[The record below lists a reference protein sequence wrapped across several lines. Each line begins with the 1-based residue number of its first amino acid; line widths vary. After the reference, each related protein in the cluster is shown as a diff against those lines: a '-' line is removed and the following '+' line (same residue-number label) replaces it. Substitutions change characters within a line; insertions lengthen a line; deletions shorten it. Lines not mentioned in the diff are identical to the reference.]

1 MYYPYRIHKSYYR
14 AHPKDNRQQSWHSPE
29 RADGRRKSP
38 AGSNNAFH
46 FASDTGFK
54 RFTAVKS
61 AVKLV
66 AAVRG
71 VIPDLALFARIKRTP
86 PPH

>member
-1 MYYPYRIHKSYYR
+1 MYYPYRIHKSYYY
-14 AHPKDNRQQSWHSPE
+14 AHPKNNRQQSWHSPE

-38 AGSNNAFH
+38 AGSNITFH

-54 RFTAVKS
+54 RFTTVKS

-66 AAVRG
+66 AAVWG
-71 VIPDLALFARIKRTP
+71 AIPALALFAQVKRTP